1 MDSYKNFQRKS
12 HDMITIYDICLGIS
26 LQAIKK
32 T

>member
-12 HDMITIYDICLGIS
+12 HDMITISVICLGIS